1 MKQVA
6 TSKKLRMNQVTT
18 SKKLRPSNLR
28 IRILSVIMGALI
40 LQVISIF
47 SPLKPLALIR
57 DAEGIGTEK
66 TVISYQ
72 LSAISKDSIQQPVS
86 GNSGKLKTDNFELIT
101 SSNKWEV
108 QCPAMNANWLN
119 DIWADS
125 DHNAFAVGF
134 GMNGAVIGHYDGQTW
149 KTMESYIMGEA
160 IGGLTGI
167 WAGSGKDI
175 FAVGGTIGQSE
186 VVTNDPGRTMILH
199 YNGTAWSIMD
209 ANFPGCLLDVWGS
222 GPNDVFAVGREGL
235 ILHWNGSTWSK
246 TDITSRVNPANSVP
260 DLQGLWGDGP
270 NNVFCLGVCVSLSSS
285 QTPITTVLHY
295 QNGVWTEVN
304 EIPSVLLYDIWGTT
318 GGDIWA
324 VGDHIYVCQD
334 WAWGAGNGGTGG
346 QGGTWLDATPAELVQ
361 KIFYLNEIAA
371 RSGNDIMAVG
381 VVIPDDPSDPYA
393 SKGLRMRYDGQ
404 SWKKVEDAQVAGCLS
419 SVWVGQGNKAMVVGG
434 NYQYEYPSEGIFM
447 VYDGVS
453 WFDRSAKAYEGM
465 YLQVWANSSQ
475 DIYAVGGHPDPMNE
489 ELAKARIEHYDG
501 QQWTAIDVPG
511 DGILFDIW
519 GCPAG
524 GGGTELF
531 AVGGGTTQIL
541 HSSNGKVWAKMSGT
555 QGLTDVFTGVW
566 GTSASDVFAVG
577 DSIYHYNG
585 TKWSKMTVPSST
597 GILNDVWGS
606 NSSNVFAVGFCLDDT
621 GSAAQRKATILRY
634 NGQSWTSMSHTIQ
647 GNLLKVWGTSP
658 SNVYALGEEI
668 ADNTSGGGNINYYAR
683 IYHYDGAKWADMNCP
698 DMDGFD
704 DIWGTSATNV
714 FVAYEMFSQTPS
726 ENDTSENYSF
736 QCGVLHYDGQTW
748 TDMGVIPACGP
759 IWGIRGIASSSGA
772 GTSAASGGGAGSYG
786 LSDLF
791 VVGDIGSIARMKSN
805 GGTEQKI
812 YLQQGWNLIS
822 FQADVCFYK
831 GAQPPDNVQL
841 WGPADIEFRQVQDLK
856 AYLSDRAASPIRDA
870 ADLQQAGDWRR
881 ITSFDQTGAHII
893 DKNMASSANTLDYLA
908 AGYGYWIKMNR
919 PGYFVVSGKE
929 MSPSTQVHLQTGWN
943 LIGPISSN
951 ACYYHDSQPACLAQE
966 TPPVNFVAT
975 SGPAVAAALPSLTG
989 KYTRV
994 TGFDCTGAM
1003 LYDTKAQSYACTLTY
1018 CGPGYGY
1025 WVKMTQEGDLT
1036 LH

>member
-6 TSKKLRMNQVTT
+6 TSKNLRINQATT
-18 SKKLRPSNLR
+18 SKKLRSSNLR

-47 SPLKPLALIR
+47 SPLNPLALIR
-57 DAEGIGTEK
+57 DAEGIGT
-66 TVISYQ
+66 
-72 LSAISKDSIQQPVS
+72 D
-86 GNSGKLKTDNFELIT
+86 
-101 SSNKWEV
+101 KWEV

-149 KTMESYIMGEA
+149 KTMEAYIMGEA
-160 IGGLTGI
+160 MGDLTGI
-167 WAGSGKDI
+167 WASSGKDI
-175 FAVGGTIGQSE
+175 FAVGGTIGQSYK
-186 VVTNDPGRTMILH
+186 DPARTMILH

-209 ANFPGCLLDVWGS
+209 ADFPGCLLDVWGS
-222 GPNDVFAVGREGL
+222 GPDDVFAVGMEGL
-235 ILHWNGSTWSK
+235 VLHWNGSTWSK
-246 TDITSRVNPANSVP
+246 MDITSRVNPANSVP

-285 QTPITTVLHY
+285 QTTITTILHY

-334 WAWGAGNGGTGG
+334 WVWGAGGGGAGG
-346 QGGTWLDATPAELVQ
+346 QGGTWQGTWLDATPADLVQ
-361 KIFYLNEIAA
+361 ESFYLYEISG

-381 VVIPDDPSDPYA
+381 VVIPDDASDLYA
-393 SKGLRMRYDGQ
+393 SEGLIMRYDGQ
-404 SWKKVEDAQVAGCLS
+404 SWKRAQDAQVAGYPS
-419 SVWVGQGNKAMVVGG
+419 SVWVGQGNRAMVVGG
-434 NYQYEYPSEGIFM
+434 NYQYDYPSEGIFM
-447 VYDGVS
+447 VYDGMS
-453 WFDRSAKAYEGM
+453 WFDRSAKAYEGA

-475 DIYAVGGHPDPMNE
+475 DIYAVGGHPDRPTE
-489 ELAKARIEHYDG
+489 ELARVRIEHYDG
-501 QQWTAIDVPG
+501 QRWTAIDAPG

-531 AVGGGTTQIL
+531 AVGGDRYYDTDGKVMSATQIL
-541 HSSNGKVWAKMSGT
+541 HSSNGKVWTKMSGT
-555 QGLTDVFTGVW
+555 GGLTDVFRGVW
-566 GTSASDVFAVG
+566 GTSAIDVFAVG

-585 TKWSKMTVPSST
+585 AKWSKMTVPSST

-606 NSSNVFAVGFCLDDT
+606 NSSNVFAVGFCLDDM

-647 GNLLKVWGTSP
+647 GNLFKVWGTSP
-658 SNVYALGEEI
+658 GNVYALGEEI
-668 ADNTSGGGNINYYAR
+668 VDDTSGGGYINYYAR
-683 IYHYDGAKWADMNCP
+683 IYHYDGVKWADMNCP
-698 DMDGFD
+698 DMNGFD

-714 FVAYEMFSQTPS
+714 FVTYDRFSQTLS
-726 ENDTSENYSF
+726 GSDSF

-748 TDMGVIPACGP
+748 TDMGAVPVYGP
-759 IWGIRGIASSSGA
+759 ICGIRGIASGSGA
-772 GTSAASGGGAGSYG
+772 GTSAASGGGTGNYG

-791 VVGDIGSIARMKSN
+791 VVGDMGSIARMKSD
-805 GGTEQKI
+805 GGMEQKI
-812 YLQQGWNLIS
+812 YLQEGWNLIS

-856 AYLSDRAASPIRDA
+856 AYLSDTAASPIRDA

-881 ITSFDQTGAHII
+881 ITSFDQTGAHIM

-929 MSPSTQVHLQTGWN
+929 MSPSTQLHLQTGWN
-943 LIGPISSN
+943 LIGPISSD
-951 ACYYHDSQPACLAQE
+951 ACYYQDSPPICLAQE
-966 TPPVNFVAT
+966 TPLVNFVAT
-975 SGPAVAAALPSLTG
+975 PGPSVAAALSSLAG

-1036 LH
+1036 LP